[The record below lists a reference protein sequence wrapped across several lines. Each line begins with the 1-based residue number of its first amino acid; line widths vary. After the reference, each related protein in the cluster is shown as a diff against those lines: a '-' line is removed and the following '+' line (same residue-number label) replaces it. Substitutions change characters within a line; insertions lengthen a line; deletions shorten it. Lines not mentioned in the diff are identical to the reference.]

1 MKRLNGYRMRLMF
14 IGIAVIMAFGGG
26 SANADFTF
34 GEPVNLGPP
43 VSSPYADGITC
54 ITADGL
60 EMYISCLDRPGG
72 LGGWD
77 IWVSRRETVNGDWGE
92 PENLGSPINTGQGD
106 SDAYVSSD
114 GLEMYFTA
122 YKRSGGHGDS
132 DIWVTRR
139 ATRNDPWAPPENL
152 GSGINTSG
160 YEHYPRISPNGLEL
174 YFSSSRS
181 GGYGVED
188 IWVTKRAT
196 KNDPWAEPVNLGP
209 TVNSSASEDF
219 PSLSSDG
226 LLLFF
231 SENRDSGPLRPGG
244 YGRPDMWAARRAS
257 VSDPWGMPM
266 NLGPR
271 VNSSSLDCAATLS
284 PDGHT
289 LYFTSERPGG
299 LGGPYGDI
307 YQAPIIPIVDLNGD
321 GIVDSADMCIIVDHW
336 GENYSFCDIGPMPW
350 GDGIVD
356 VEDLKILAENLFGD
370 VNDPTLIAHWPLDE
384 AQGVIAYD
392 NTSDC
397 DGALMNGPV
406 WLPDGGMV
414 AGALQFDG
422 IDDCVSTDF
431 VLNPADSAFSVV
443 VWIKGGAPG
452 QAILSQASSA
462 NWLCMDPVEGRLM
475 TDIKCSGRFK
485 GDPLSSEAIINDG
498 NWHRIASVWDGSYKH
513 LYVDGD
519 EVAMDASPMSS
530 LEDAYGGLY
539 LGAGST
545 LTPGTF
551 FSGLIDDV
559 RIYNR
564 VVSP

>member
-1 MKRLNGYRMRLMF
+1 MF
-14 IGIAVIMAFGGG
+14 VGVVAVMAFGGG
-26 SANADFTF
+26 SANADFIF
-34 GEPVNLGPP
+34 GTPVNLGPP

-60 EMYISCLDRPGG
+60 EMYISCLNRPGG

-77 IWVSRRETVNGDWGE
+77 IWVSRRETVNDDWGE
-92 PENLGSPINTGQGD
+92 PENLGSPINTGQND
-106 SDAYVSSD
+106 SHAYLSPD

-122 YKRSGGHGDS
+122 ENRPGGYGDI

-139 ATRNDPWAPPENL
+139 ATRKDSWCQPENL
-152 GSGINTSG
+152 GPVVNSSG
-160 YEHYPRISPNGLEL
+160 P
-174 YFSSSRS
+174 
-181 GGYGVED
+181 GGYGIED
-188 IWVTKRAT
+188 LWVTKRAT
-196 KNDPWAEPVNLGP
+196 KNDPWGEPVNLGP
-209 TVNSSASEDF
+209 TVNSSVDEDF
-219 PSLSSDG
+219 PFLTSDG

-231 SENRDSGPLRPGG
+231 SADKDAVGPLQPGG
-244 YGRPDMWAARRAS
+244 YGGLDMWMTRRAN
-257 VSDPWGMPM
+257 VSDPWGTPV
-266 NLGPR
+266 NLGPMM
-271 VNSSSLDCAATLS
+271 NSSSLDCAATLS
-284 PDGHT
+284 PDGQT
-289 LYFTSERPGG
+289 LYFTSDRPGG

-307 YQAPIIPIVDLNGD
+307 YQAPILPIVDFNGD
-321 GIVDSADMCIIVDHW
+321 GIVDNADMCIMIDHW

-356 VEDLKILAENLFGD
+356 VEDLKILAEHLFGD

-397 DGALMNGPV
+397 DGTLMNGPV

-452 QAILSQASSA
+452 QVVLSQAGAA
-462 NWLCMDPVEGRLM
+462 NWLCMDTVEGRLM
-475 TDIKCSGRFK
+475 TELKCSGRFK
-485 GDPLSSEAIINDG
+485 GDPLSSDAIINDG
-498 NWHRIASVWDGSYKH
+498 NWHRIASVWDGSYRH

-519 EVAMDASPMSS
+519 EVAIDASPMSS
-530 LEDAYGGLY
+530 LEDAYSSLSFGTGKAME
-539 LGAGST
+539 LGT
-545 LTPGTF
+545 YW
-551 FSGLIDDV
+551 SGLIDDI

-564 VVSP
+564 AVSP